1 MKLNKIFNI
10 IILSLFI
17 ISCSSESTDFIPKPK
32 GFNHISLPE
41 HEYVEF
47 NEEGFPYTF
56 EISKYAKPEND
67 STLLDKK
74 KHYKTIGYPTLGF
87 KIHITYKEIK
97 QSEDTLRSY
106 IAEGYKLRDGHDKK
120 AYGFNEQYAQNENGD
135 NIAIFEIEGNVPSQ
149 YQFMLHDST
158 DNFMRGVL
166 YFPIATKNDSL
177 APVIQ
182 YAKEDIQHLI
192 NTVKWK

>member
-1 MKLNKIFNI
+1 MKLYK
-10 IILSLFI
+10 ILSILFAALFVV
-17 ISCSSESTDFIPKPK
+17 SCSDKSTDFIPKPK
-32 GFNHISLPE
+32 GFNHINLPD
-41 HEYVEF
+41 HKYVEF

-56 EISKYAKPEND
+56 EMSKFAISEKD
-67 STLLDKK
+67 SILVEKK
-74 KHYKTIGYPTLGF
+74 KHYKTINYPTLGF
-87 KIHITYKEIK
+87 KIHITYKDIK

-120 AYGFNEQYAQNENGD
+120 AYGFNEQYAQNANGD
-135 NIAIFEIEGNVPSQ
+135 NVAIFEIEGNVPSQ

-158 DNFMRGVL
+158 DHFMRGVL

-177 APVIQ
+177 NPVIQ
-182 YAKEDIQHLI
+182 YAKDDMQHLI